1 MYMVKFGPTVLNFGY
16 DFFSYFWDTLY
27 RVVGTEN
34 LEEQLKNT
42 LYRVI
47 QKE

>member
-47 QKE
+47 QNE